1 MDNKLSNFGELF
13 IKSVRDNTLFV
24 LENVIAGHMKSDI
37 HKEIH
42 EQIKGLSNDDL
53 HLLKTFSYKM
63 VDHALHNML
72 FMFQENEEWKI
83 SNHPLT
89 RY

>member
-72 FMFQENEEWKI
+72 FMFQENEKWQI